1 MTPGK
6 NDRMTIEQPLARL
19 ERQLIRAYI
28 AGAGQDLH
36 VLMATDR

>member
-19 ERQLIRAYI
+19 ERQLIRVYI
-28 AGAGQDLH
+28 AGAGQGLH